1 MKESGMEALAKL
13 ILPKEIISN
22 FEVTNIEEGATTIR
36 IFLDESII
44 SKYKNNPGYEAKGFR
59 EAVSIRDFPIRDK
72 AVDLEVRRRRWLD
85 KRTGKTFSNTYDL
98 KSEGT
103 RYSKE
108 FADFLKELYGGRR
121 DPLHTE
127 IGRAHV

>member
-1 MKESGMEALAKL
+1 MKESGIESLAKL

-22 FEVTNIEEGATTIR
+22 FEVTNIEESATTIR

-44 SKYKNNPGYEAKGFR
+44 SKYKNNPVYEAKGFR

-108 FADFLKELYGGRR
+108 FADFLKELYGE
-121 DPLHTE
+121 DAYDLPF
-127 IGRAHV
+127 A